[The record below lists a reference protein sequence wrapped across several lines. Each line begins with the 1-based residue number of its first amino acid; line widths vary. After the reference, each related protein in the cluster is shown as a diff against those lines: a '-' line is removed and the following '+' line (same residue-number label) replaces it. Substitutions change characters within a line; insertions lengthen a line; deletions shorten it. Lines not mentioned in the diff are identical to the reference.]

1 VASTRRMEVPSARR
15 IRSPF
20 PGQNRL
26 VRITRILYSTR
37 AAGIKSYGSGLS
49 YRVHGGPAGRSA
61 QPEEAVADSTH
72 TQFTRKQ

>member
-1 VASTRRMEVPSARR
+1 MASTWRMGVPSALR

-26 VRITRILYSTR
+26 IRITRILYSTK

-49 YRVHGGPAGRSA
+49 YWVHAGPPGRSA
-61 QPEEAVADSTH
+61 QPEEAVADSDHTH
-72 TQFTRKQ
+72 FTRK